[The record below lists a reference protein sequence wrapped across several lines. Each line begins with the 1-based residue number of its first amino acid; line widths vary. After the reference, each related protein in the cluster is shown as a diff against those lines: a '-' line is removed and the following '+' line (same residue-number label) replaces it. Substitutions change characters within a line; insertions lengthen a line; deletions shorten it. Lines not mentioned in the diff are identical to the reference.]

1 MSTSTTIAAQLH
13 NTSSIT
19 TGVLIPAGNI
29 LRLPVMPTQNSI
41 ILINKIGN
49 VSAAIKNKKIE
60 SKPVKGKV
68 KIPALRQKITPK
80 PKRVRRKKVEVER
93 ERQDKNVPA
102 QTVDTAEEKSLDKN
116 TKTNDIGLESNEGK
130 DTAAVINVNES
141 VIKQVS
147 DPMIHKSDTVKPQVE
162 PEQSLPEPELS
173 NEILQSLDV
182 SPSESENHHHPDHHH
197 ESLSPT
203 AAFLLSFPVVS
214 LAASRLTDVDPTD
227 SNQLTDMPL
236 PSKTSTQLNAGHSML
251 DNISSLFACK
261 EFDGSQ
267 PMSFDTDVGTCK
279 KYQTKISMMPDL
291 NFDFQLK
298 PLNNSK
304 TYSTNCLNS
313 TIVTS
318 EVKSST
324 SKMSNMFFEPIAPKS
339 CNNFHG
345 DPVFGR
351 PTTGINNVPQNDT
364 TFSFSLSTT
373 IDTKPIISSTN
384 MASDRVY
391 GFYDSLSAIGSSYKS
406 NYSVME
412 PKLEFIPPPPP
423 PPPPVKNF
431 NKSAS
436 LYPVRLPIVPSTNT
450 NAIENLEYLPQT
462 PFTFSLT
469 TSVVAQP
476 TITYDS
482 STKTKISNSMDS
494 FLSTTPAISPMHTK
508 YNPFAF
514 DNIHST
520 STATGSC
527 SMPYMTSSDTSS
539 GFSFA
544 LTSVTDKT
552 TTVRNSISQSTSFSS
567 FPINY
572 NMLPEPPV
580 KFKQPPSFTGIMPP
594 PFNNN
599 AVDVHLPPR
608 TLSASHL
615 DFNISTSST
624 AYPSLTNLDSKKVE
638 PYFAHPSISVV
649 SADEHFPWSPNKML
663 DSSALPTLHGD
674 LALNTISSSGG
685 LLHCDRKHH
694 KRTKLSAKLNGGSD
708 FAYAAGG
715 SGGHHHSSALQG
727 CGNFLSVS
735 NLVSETKRS
744 DPHHHRQKSSKSK
757 GAHDNH
763 GTLPACSAEGYP
775 FGGGYNNN
783 EQSASSVSRLHNNYS
798 TESLISQ
805 NSKKYGGSVGI
816 SNSTDYYNT
825 ESSGTNYLYPNV
837 SNTDYGNDSNYNYY
851 NSNYHVGNGVS
862 ADTDY
867 NNMSSMYLSDQFS
880 SAHNSKSNVSQ
891 RSSNR
896 ITNYN
901 SGAQKKLFG
910 QDHMYPPPPP
920 PPHIGGSTSIH
931 DLSSHTGSHNS
942 NSYHFVA
949 PPPPPPLPMANDDY
963 LLPNATPGP
972 IMNASIS
979 GNYKNL
985 YFHGASV
992 SDNFSTGVSGAVS
1005 VATSIGTSSLVTN
1018 FNLSTIL
1025 S

>member
-1 MSTSTTIAAQLH
+1 M
-13 NTSSIT
+13 
-19 TGVLIPAGNI
+19 
-29 LRLPVMPTQNSI
+29 
-41 ILINKIGN
+41 
-49 VSAAIKNKKIE
+49 
-60 SKPVKGKV
+60 KGKV
-68 KIPALRQKITPK
+68 KIPALRSKISPK
-80 PKRVRRKKVEVER
+80 PKRVRRKKVEVEM
-93 ERQDKNVPA
+93 EKKDKNAPP
-102 QTVDTAEEKSLDKN
+102 QSMDTVEEKLEDNNAKA
-116 TKTNDIGLESNEGK
+116 NDISLKSIEEK
-130 DTAAVINVNES
+130 DTTTVNNANES
-141 VIKQVS
+141 VVKQVNEPVT
-147 DPMIHKSDTVKPQVE
+147 DKNDIVKPQAE
-162 PEQSLPEPELS
+162 PETSLPEPELS

-182 SPSESENHHHPDHHH
+182 SQSESENHHHPDHHH

-251 DNISSLFACK
+251 DNISSLFSCK

-267 PMSFDTDVGTCK
+267 PMSFDTEVSTCK
-279 KYQTKISMMPDL
+279 KDQSKTGMPDL
-291 NFDFQLK
+291 SFDFQLK
-298 PLNNSK
+298 PLHNSK
-304 TYSTNCLNS
+304 THSTNCLNS

-318 EVKSST
+318 EVKSNT

-339 CNNFHG
+339 CSNFHS
-345 DPVFGR
+345 DPVYGR
-351 PTTGINNVPQNDT
+351 PTTSSNVSHIDT

-373 IDTKPIISSTN
+373 IDTKPTVSTTN
-384 MASDRVY
+384 IASDRIY
-391 GFYDSLSAIGSSYKS
+391 GFYDSLSAIGTSYKS

-423 PPPPVKNF
+423 VSHQSSVKNLS
-431 NKSAS
+431 KSGG
-436 LYPVRLPIVPSTNT
+436 LYPGRLPIVPSSNT

-469 TSVVAQP
+469 TSVAAQP
-476 TITYDS
+476 AITYDS
-482 STKTKISNSMDS
+482 SSKAKITNSMDS
-494 FLSTTPAISPMHTK
+494 FLSTTSAITPMHSK

-527 SMPYMTSSDTSS
+527 SMPYVTSSDTS

-544 LTSVTDKT
+544 LTSVTEKM
-552 TTVRNSISQSTSFSS
+552 TTVRNSISQSASFAS

-572 NMLPEPPV
+572 NILPEPPPV
-580 KFKQPPSFTGIMPP
+580 KFKQPAPPFTGIIPP
-594 PFNNN
+594 PFNNT
-599 AVDVHLPPR
+599 ADVPLPSR

-624 AYPSLTNLDSKKVE
+624 TYPSLTNLDSKKVE
-638 PYFAHPSISVV
+638 PYFSHPSVSVV

-685 LLHCDRKHH
+685 LHCDKKIH
-694 KRTKLSAKLNGGSD
+694 KRTKQSAKLHAGSD
-708 FAYAAGG
+708 FAYGSTGG
-715 SGGHHHSSALQG
+715 QHHSSAMQG
-727 CGNFLSVS
+727 SNNFLSVS
-735 NLVSETKRS
+735 NLVSEPKKS
-744 DPHHHRQKSSKSK
+744 DTHHRQKASKSK
-757 GAHDNH
+757 GAHDNI
-763 GTLPACSAEGYP
+763 GSLPTCSAEGYN
-775 FGGGYNNN
+775 FGGYNSN

-805 NSKKYGGSVGI
+805 SSKKYGGVGAV
-816 SNSTDYYNT
+816 NSTDYYNT

-851 NSNYHVGNGVS
+851 NSNYLMGNGVS
-862 ADTDY
+862 TDSDY
-867 NNMSSMYLSDQFS
+867 SNMPSMYLSDQYS
-880 SAHNSKSNVSQ
+880 SSHNSKSNVSQ

-896 ITNYN
+896 VSSTYN
-901 SGAQKKLFG
+901 GVQKKVFS
-910 QDHMYPPPPP
+910 QDHMYPPPLP
-920 PPHIGGSTSIH
+920 PPHISNTSIQ
-931 DLSSHTGSHNS
+931 DLSSQTGSHNS

-949 PPPPPPLPMANDDY
+949 PPPPPPPPPPPLPMANEDY
-963 LLPNATPGP
+963 LLPNAPPAP
-972 IMNASIS
+972 IINSSIS
-979 GNYKNL
+979 DNYKNL
-985 YFHGASV
+985 YFHGPSAT
-992 SDNFSTGVSGAVS
+992 DNFSTGNGAVS
-1005 VATSIGTSSLVTN
+1005 ASSSIGSSSLVTN